1 MPISP
6 EQLEQQIADL
16 SNLPTLPGVV
26 KMLTTMVESEKT
38 SAADMGEVISK
49 DQVLS
54 AKLLRLVNSPIYGFP
69 GRISS
74 VTHALVLLGFN
85 VVKGLVLG
93 TAVFDTLAKDAKG
106 LWEHS
111 LGCAVLSRRIA
122 KERGL
127 RDPEE
132 IMVAGLLHD
141 LGKVVF
147 SFLAPEDF
155 SAVLQTAHTK
165 RCHVAAAEREIIGVD
180 HTRVA
185 SWIAQHWHLPARLS
199 DALVYHHNPM
209 RAKTASDVASV
220 VHLADILARG
230 MSYGYPGDP
239 VMPPLD
245 HDAFQSLGIS
255 FDQLDRI
262 LLDAE
267 IEYLAGVDILTTAED
282 RL

>member
-1 MPISP
+1 M
-6 EQLEQQIADL
+6 
-16 SNLPTLPGVV
+16 
-26 KMLTTMVESEKT
+26 
-38 SAADMGEVISK
+38 
-49 DQVLS
+49 
-54 AKLLRLVNSPIYGFP
+54 
-69 GRISS
+69 
-74 VTHALVLLGFN
+74 
-85 VVKGLVLG
+85 
-93 TAVFDTLAKDAKG
+93 
-106 LWEHS
+106 
-111 LGCAVLSRRIA
+111 IA

-165 RCHVAAAEREIIGVD
+165 RCHIAAAEREIIGVD

-267 IEYLAGVDILTTAED
+267 IEYLAGVDILTTAEE

>member
-1 MPISP
+1 MSITP
-6 EQLEQQIADL
+6 ENLERRVADL
-16 SNLPTLPGVV
+16 TNLPTLPGVV
-26 KMLTTMVESEKT
+26 KMLTTMVENEKT
-38 SAADMGEVISK
+38 SAADMGDVIAK

-74 VTHALVLLGFN
+74 VTHAIVLLGFN

-93 TAVFDTLAKDAKG
+93 TAVFDKLARDAKG

-127 RDPEE
+127 RDAEE

-141 LGKVVF
+141 LGKVVM
-147 SFLAPEDF
+147 SFVAPVEFGSILGLAE
-155 SAVLQTAHTK
+155 SR
-165 RCHVAAAEREIIGVD
+165 RCHVSIAEREVLGVD
-180 HTRVA
+180 HTGVA
-185 SWIAQHWHLPARLS
+185 EWITRHWHLPLRLS
-199 DALVYHHNPM
+199 DALVFHHAPLQA
-209 RAKTASDVASV
+209 RFAADIAAI

-230 MSYGYPGDP
+230 MGYGYPGDP
-239 VMPPLD
+239 VMPALD
-245 HDAFQSLGIS
+245 HEAFQSLGLS
-255 FDQLDRI
+255 FEQIDRI

-267 IEYLAGVDILTTAED
+267 LEYRAGVNILNAAEG
-282 RL
+282 RA